1 MQLASTE
8 QVSQPSQPSS
18 SNSAEQRVRIARLAI
33 RAFPQLLIFNGAIS
47 LSVAL
52 LLGIL
57 DYVSRLLLSS
67 MGTALTTANAA
78 QVLLSWQ
85 GALLAIV
92 TTLIVA
98 GYVAIDVFA
107 HVYFCESIL
116 AGEEGGLI
124 KRALRSMRRALKSLL
139 RFRTPSGVLIFIFIV
154 LLSPLAGVGFSTGLT
169 RDLYVPHFIMSVI
182 QSAPLYLVAY
192 VLFVLALAVVGVL
205 HVFSIHDVL
214 LEGASP
220 RHALKRSR
228 QLVRMH
234 LKDLIKAVL
243 KLGIAIGL
251 VVSLGFIAQVAVDVI
266 LEMLG
271 QNYTP
276 GEEGALMYLLSDLE
290 PPEEALAVSMYRSLC
305 FFASLIA
312 LGVVTIGGLLIGSG
326 TMLYVTHV
334 YHWVSGS
341 QREEPRYLLPPRRTH
356 WWANA
361 LRLIIVLAVVAVVS
375 LVAGFA
381 VEIVMHRETP
391 VEVVAHRLG
400 GDGAPENSIEGLK
413 FAIGEGC
420 YGAETDIQRTKDGHY
435 VINHDNDFSR
445 LCGVKAK
452 PQELT
457 LEEVERLRI
466 RDPLHPGTEVEVPTF
481 EELLDAAKG
490 RIKLFVEFK
499 GDTADCK
506 MVDDAVRI
514 AREHGAEDDVV
525 FISLN
530 YDCIEYGKKTYP
542 EFDYGLLIFAGFGD
556 LKLLECDIVL
566 AEEEMSND
574 DFIDK
579 VHEAGKKMGVWTAN
593 TEDDLRKVLH
603 SDADYVITDKVVFA
617 RDVQEGLDQR
627 SDSEFIQDLVW
638 R

>member
-1 MQLASTE
+1 MQPATTE
-8 QVSQPSQPSS
+8 QVTQPSQSS
-18 SNSAEQRVRIARLAI
+18 LSGSAEQHVKVARLAI
-33 RAFPQLLIFNGAIS
+33 RVLPQLLIFNGAIS

-52 LLGIL
+52 LLGVL

-67 MGTALTTANAA
+67 VGTALTTANAA

-85 GALLAIV
+85 GVLLAVV

-116 AGEEGGLI
+116 AGEEGGLLT
-124 KRALRSMRRALKSLL
+124 RAVRSMRRALKSLS
-139 RFRTPSGVLIFIFIV
+139 RFRTPSGVLIFVFIV

-182 QSAPLYLVAY
+182 QSTPAYLIAY
-192 VLFVLALAVVGVL
+192 ALFVLALSVVGVL
-205 HVFSIHDVL
+205 HIFSIHDVL
-214 LEGASP
+214 LDEASP
-220 RHALKRSR
+220 RHALIHSR
-228 QLVRMH
+228 YLVRLH
-234 LKDLIKAVL
+234 FKDLLKAAL
-243 KLGIAIGL
+243 KLGTTIVLVIA
-251 VVSLGFIAQVAVDVI
+251 LGFIAQAAVDVI
-266 LEMLG
+266 LEKLG
-271 QNYTP
+271 QNYVP

-290 PPEEALAVSMYRSLC
+290 PTEEALAVSVYRSLC
-305 FFASLIA
+305 FFVSLIA
-312 LGVVTIGGLLIGSG
+312 LGIVTIGGLLIGSC

-334 YHWVSGS
+334 YHWVSDG
-341 QREEPRYLLPPRRTH
+341 QREEPQYLLPAKRTH
-356 WWANA
+356 WWANV
-361 LRLIIVLAVVAVVS
+361 LRLIIVLAVVAVMS
-375 LVAGFA
+375 LFAGFA
-381 VEIVMHRETP
+381 VEVVMHRETP
-391 VEVVAHRLG
+391 VEVIAHRLG
-400 GDGAPENSIEGLK
+400 GDGAPENSVEGLE

-452 PQELT
+452 PQEMT
-457 LEEVERLRI
+457 LNEAEQLRI
-466 RDPLHPGTEVEVPTF
+466 HDPLHPGTEVEVPTF
-481 EELLDAAKG
+481 EELLDTAKG

-499 GDTADCK
+499 GETADRQ

-514 AREHGAEDDVV
+514 VREHGAEDDVV

-556 LKLLECDIVL
+556 LRLLECDIVL
-566 AEEEMSND
+566 AEEEMSSG
-574 DFIDK
+574 DFIEK
-579 VHEAGKKMGVWTAN
+579 VHEANKKLGVWTAN
-593 TEDDLRKVLH
+593 TEDDLHKVLH
-603 SDADYVITDKVVFA
+603 SAADYVITDKVVFA
-617 RDVQEGLDQR
+617 RDVQKSLDQR
-627 SDSEFIQDLVW
+627 TDSEFIQDLIW